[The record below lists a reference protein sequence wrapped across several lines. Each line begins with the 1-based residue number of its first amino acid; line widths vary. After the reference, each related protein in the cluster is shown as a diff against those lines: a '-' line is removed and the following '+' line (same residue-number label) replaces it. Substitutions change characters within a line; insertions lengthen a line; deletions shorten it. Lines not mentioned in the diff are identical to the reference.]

1 MTGTIDNLKKEK
13 RQLSTAVGGIARF
26 RSHRLERRERM
37 ARIAREK
44 EQEQLRIQRDAK
56 LRKIGNIIS
65 DTCVVDKNEVV
76 SPCYS
81 HD

>member
-1 MTGTIDNLKKEK
+1 MKE
-13 RQLSTAVGGIARF
+13 I
-26 RSHRLERRERM
+26 EN
-37 ARIAREK
+37 RIKEHDD

-76 SPCYS
+76 LPCDS

>member
-1 MTGTIDNLKKEK
+1 MEC
-13 RQLSTAVGGIARF
+13 
-26 RSHRLERRERM
+26 
-37 ARIAREK
+37 EK

-76 SPCYS
+76 PPCYS
-81 HD
+81 HA